1 MNEKFG
7 LIKGYQNNNSLRK
20 SFNSLAQSIFG
31 FKKSK
36 EYMHYK
42 NINNNTEKIV
52 ERFLLTGA
60 EDRKKL
66 ESAIRNSSVQSYLW
80 LKNNLE
86 LSMFYI
92 TKFMNNDVYFIK
104 SQNTYVIAEQN
115 NEILYLYQV
124 FAPNKVNLDEII
136 VAFGKSIKKVV
147 LGFTPLF
154 KEGYESE
161 EINDEDTT
169 LFIKGEAIE
178 LFERN
183 NLRIPILA
191 QHKRALIKFFL
202 PLKTQFVLKLSFL
215 YVI

>member
-191 QHKRALIKFFL
+191 R
-202 PLKTQFVLKLSFL
+202 T
-215 YVI
+215 

>member
-92 TKFMNNDVYFIK
+92 TKFMNN
-104 SQNTYVIAEQN
+104 EC
-115 NEILYLYQV
+115 ILLK
-124 FAPNKVNLDEII
+124 A
-136 VAFGKSIKKVV
+136 
-147 LGFTPLF
+147 
-154 KEGYESE
+154 
-161 EINDEDTT
+161 
-169 LFIKGEAIE
+169 
-178 LFERN
+178 
-183 NLRIPILA
+183 RILM
-191 QHKRALIKFFL
+191 
-202 PLKTQFVLKLSFL
+202 
-215 YVI
+215 

>member
-1 MNEKFG
+1 
-7 LIKGYQNNNSLRK
+7 
-20 SFNSLAQSIFG
+20 
-31 FKKSK
+31 
-36 EYMHYK
+36 MHYK

-191 QHKRALIKFFL
+191 R
-202 PLKTQFVLKLSFL
+202 T
-215 YVI
+215 

>member
-1 MNEKFG
+1 MKEKFG

-191 QHKRALIKFFL
+191 R
-202 PLKTQFVLKLSFL
+202 T
-215 YVI
+215 